1 MSDVYTKEELKS
13 LSRTDL
19 RRRAVQVL
27 NVPNRDVISEKSDVL
42 INKILAFQDT
52 QNIEVKSKPEVSKSE
67 TNKDIA
73 QVIMFAPSPEE
84 HECSNLVQ
92 RIDAVGKTVDQLEE
106 KFKQALSVLEEKVTL
121 VLQDT
126 YIIIGLAQELYK
138 LVGEPDDLQERMK
151 ELIEGSGRL

>member
-73 QVIMFAPSPEE
+73 QVTMFAPSPEE